1 MGKRTAMAVLSAV
14 SLIAGMALGW
24 WLHAV
29 EREKSDGLIAVVR
42 SAEVAGLCAN
52 ALGAVED
59 GRASTLRSLLENR
72 LSSAAN
78 EAAARIGRAS
88 SPGFPVPNLVEGLE
102 HARQYAM
109 SKGMRDVA
117 ANCQRV
123 LEFLARDR
131 VRA

>member
-1 MGKRTAMAVLSAV
+1 MAALSII
-14 SLIAGMALGW
+14 SLMAGVTLGW

-29 EREKSDGLIAVVR
+29 EKEKSDGLIAVVR

-59 GRASTLRSLLENR
+59 GRASTLRGLLENR
-72 LSSAAN
+72 LNSAVN
-78 EAAARIGRAS
+78 EAAARISRAS
-88 SPGFPVPNLVEGLE
+88 SPGFPVPNLIEGLE
-102 HARQYAM
+102 HAQQYAM

-117 ANCQRV
+117 AKCGRV

>member
-1 MGKRTAMAVLSAV
+1 MGKRAAMAVLSLT
-14 SLIAGMALGW
+14 SLMAGVGLGW

-29 EREKSDGLIAVVR
+29 QREKSDGLVAVVR
-42 SAEVAGLCAN
+42 AVEMAGLCAN
-52 ALGAVED
+52 ALGAADD
-59 GRASTLRSLLENR
+59 GRTSTLRSLLEMR
-72 LSSAAN
+72 MSSAVN

-88 SPGFPVPNLVEGLE
+88 TPGFAVPNLIEGLT
-102 HARQYAM
+102 HAQQYAV

-117 ANCQRV
+117 GKCERI

>member
-1 MGKRTAMAVLSAV
+1 MGKRTSMAALSII
-14 SLIAGMALGW
+14 SLMAGVTLGW

-29 EREKSDGLIAVVR
+29 EKEKSDGLIAVVR

-88 SPGFPVPNLVEGLE
+88 SPGFPVPNLVEGLG

-109 SKGMRDVA
+109 SEGIRHVA
-117 ANCQRV
+117 AQGQRG
-123 LEFLARDR
+123 LG
-131 VRA
+131 